1 MRFLLENQNM
11 LRIIH
16 VIMFWVFVPGNVA
29 KDVYTLVILNLIR
42 GFRFIRYS
50 ELRFTS
56 VELRGLIGRR
66 QIIVSI
72 SIHKSPEFEYLKH
85 PYSHNVFML

>member
-1 MRFLLENQNM
+1 M

-29 KDVYTLVILNLIR
+29 KDVYTLVIVNLIR
-42 GFRFIRYS
+42 GFRFISYC

-56 VELRGLIGRR
+56 VELRGLIGSRP
-66 QIIVSI
+66 IIVSI
-72 SIHKSPEFEYLKH
+72 SIHNSPEFGYLKH
-85 PYSHNVFML
+85 PYSHSNVFML